1 MPQNRCYRNQHRNG
15 GSVTDGTRR
24 EYAAAVR
31 ARYLTATKTV
41 KGMLLTEYCRT
52 TGCHRKAAI
61 RALRALHAR
70 SSRRPGRPRRYDVGL
85 RPVLQRLWEVGDR
98 ACGKLLAPVL
108 PLLVAAL
115 ERHDALHVTAAVRRQ
130 LLTLSPATIDRLLQ
144 PVRHARGR
152 QPRRP
157 SPSSGPLKQAIPLRT
172 WSDWTGVRP
181 GALQGDLVLHCGER
195 TEGFFLT
202 TLVTI
207 DVATGWTEWAPVWG
221 TSQKRV
227 GSAIDQIRRRL
238 PFPLREWHTDNGRE
252 FLNHALLDYCRRHD
266 IRVTR
271 GRDYQ
276 KNDQAW
282 VEQRNWLAIR
292 RLVGHDRLTSHRAHA
307 VLQELYGRVQSHLN
321 FFRPLRKVLSKQ
333 RHGARFTKRYDR
345 PQTPYQRLLLS
356 GVLSAT
362 ARRALEARFLAL
374 NPATLSAD
382 VARAL
387 DTLSRLAEPAA
398 RMMATPVTQL

>member
-1 MPQNRCYRNQHRNG
+1 MTHRA
-15 GSVTDGTRR
+15 RR
-24 EYAAAVR
+24 EYAAALR
-31 ARYLTATKTV
+31 AQYVTATKTV
-41 KGMLLTEYCRT
+41 KGTLLTEYCRI

-61 RALRALHAR
+61 RALRVPRAP
-70 SSRRPGRPRRYDVGL
+70 SGRRPGRPRRYGDAI
-85 RPVLQRLWEVGDR
+85 RPVLQQLWEVGDR
-98 ACGKLLAPVL
+98 ACGKLLAPVV

-115 ERHDALHVTAAVRRQ
+115 ERHGALRVPTAIRDQ
-130 LLTLSPATIDRLLQ
+130 LLRLSPATIDRLLQ
-144 PVRHARGR
+144 PVRHSRGR

-157 SPSSGPLKQAIPLRT
+157 SPSSGPLKQAIPVRT
-172 WSDWTGVRP
+172 WSDWTGVQP
-181 GALQGDLVLHCGER
+181 GALPGDLVLHCGER

-207 DVATGWTEWAPVWG
+207 DVATGWTELAPVWG

-227 GSAIDQIRRRL
+227 GSALDLIRRRL
-238 PFPLREWHTDNGRE
+238 PFRLREWHTDNGSE

-282 VEQRNWLAIR
+282 VEQRNWVAIR

-307 VLQELYGRVQSHLN
+307 VLQELYRRVQLHLN
-321 FFRPLRKVLSKQ
+321 FFRPLRKVLSKH

-345 PQTPYQRLLLS
+345 PQTPYQRLLVR
-356 GVLSAT
+356 GVLSVT
-362 ARRALEARFLAL
+362 ARRALEAQFLAL
-374 NPATLSAD
+374 NPATLAAD

-387 DTLSRLAEPAA
+387 DTLSRLAEPVA
-398 RMMATPVTQL
+398 RMMPTRVTQL